1 MSKNGWVVLRICYVR
16 NKPNPDTTISSH
28 LFSGNFFTK
37 NLKKYLLFIEEN
49 SKSLNFCPKIF
60 FPPFSLAS
68 IFFPIFEFYFENNF
82 RPKKFWIL
90 APKIT
95 TIVTLALCY
104 DFWIFALKMYIFSRL
119 LIGIYEGLMIN
130 ISIEN
135 ILWTLKRGWK
145 SECEIFQCAANLPRK
160 VAWKINLEN
169 CDRSNLSGDA
179 CVASQLFLR
188 KFEYFTIIF
197 QSNFAQDFWRHFLF
211 RTIKS
216 VKMFEINTNVSSEFS
231 RRKR

>member
-1 MSKNGWVVLRICYVR
+1 MPQNIFSPVLACF
-16 NKPNPDTTISSH
+16 D
-28 LFSGNFFTK
+28 F
-37 NLKKYLLFIEEN
+37 
-49 SKSLNFCPKIF
+49 F
-60 FPPFSLAS
+60 FPKL
-68 IFFPIFEFYFENNF
+68 EFYFENNF

-104 DFWIFALKMYIFSRL
+104 DFWIFALK
-119 LIGIYEGLMIN
+119 IYFFFQAFDWNLRRFDDQYFHRKHFMDTKTWMEIRMWN
-130 ISIEN
+130 IPMCS
-135 ILWTLKRGWK
+135 K
-145 SECEIFQCAANLPRK
+145 SSAKGCVKNKSWNF
-160 VAWKINLEN
+160 

-216 VKMFEINTNVSSEFS
+216 VKMFEINTNVSFEFLH
-231 RRKR
+231 RKR

>member
-1 MSKNGWVVLRICYVR
+1 MSKNGWVVLRICYVQ

-28 LFSGNFFTK
+28 LLSGNFFTK

-60 FPPFSLAS
+60 FPLSRLLRF
-68 IFFPIFEFYFENNF
+68 FFPKLEFYFENNF

-104 DFWIFALKMYIFSRL
+104 DFWIFAQKMYIFSRL

-160 VAWKINLEN
+160 VAW
-169 CDRSNLSGDA
+169 
-179 CVASQLFLR
+179 Q
-188 KFEYFTIIF
+188 
-197 QSNFAQDFWRHFLF
+197 
-211 RTIKS
+211 
-216 VKMFEINTNVSSEFS
+216 
-231 RRKR
+231 